1 MFSQLVLV
9 RRLGGGSTT
18 PKLSSRLTLVLAA
31 LMALTGGLGAKADTN
46 SDSVAALRQL
56 VEQQNRKLDELNEKV
71 RQLEEREQQRD
82 TAPAEQRLPAI
93 VIDTNGVPIATVA
106 ASSREIESEGMPTNR
121 PVARLSAGENGFS
134 FASADTNFVLSLH
147 GLLQVDTH
155 TFFDNNPYNQGNDGF
170 LLRRAR
176 PIMEAKV
183 FRDFDF
189 VLAPDFGWPT
199 TSVQIFD
206 AYVNY
211 KYNPAL
217 QFRAGKFKGP
227 VGLESLQSD
236 AAASF
241 NEKSLASDLVPMRNL
256 GFQLWGELDDGVL
269 NWVAGVYNTDGDY
282 RVAGNNSFN
291 NDVEFGGRLFLQPF
305 KNAEANPLQGLGFG
319 VGGSYGNVISNSA
332 ALPNTLGG
340 TLPGYVTAGQ
350 QQFFAYNPIYGSVVA
365 DGTHWRLSPE
375 ACYYLGPFG
384 VQGEYDIS
392 DQSVQNTATM
402 ARAALENTA
411 WQVSGQW
418 VLTGEKASFTG
429 LTPANPFDPHEGSWG
444 ALQLVARFSELNID
458 SAAFNSFSDP
468 TTSAR
473 SAAAWSV
480 GINWWLNRNVRVL
493 TSFSHTTFQGG
504 GEVNPF
510 IPSTT
515 TAPATVT
522 HQDENILFT
531 RIQLAF

>member
-1 MFSQLVLV
+1 MLK
-9 RRLGGGSTT
+9 RKETIHTLGGGPTA
-18 PKLSSRLTLVLAA
+18 PKLYARLALVLAT
-31 LMALTGGLGAKADTN
+31 LMLFTSGLGAKADTN
-46 SDSVAALRQL
+46 SDAVAALRQL
-56 VEQQNRKLDELNEKV
+56 VEQQNHKLDELNEKV
-71 RQLEEREQQRD
+71 RLLEDREKQRD
-82 TAPAEQRLPAI
+82 TASAEQHLPAI

-106 ASSREIESEGMPTNR
+106 VNSRELESDAGQTNR
-121 PVARLSAGENGFS
+121 LVARLSAGEDGFS
-134 FASADTNFVLSLH
+134 FASADTNFVLTLH
-147 GLLQVDTH
+147 GLVQVDTH
-155 TFFDNNPYNQGNDGF
+155 TFFNNNPYNQGNDGF

-176 PIMEAKV
+176 PIMEAKL

-189 VLAPDFGWPT
+189 VLAPDFGWP
-199 TSVQIFD
+199 SVQIFD

-236 AAASF
+236 TAVSF

-256 GFQLWGELDDGVL
+256 GFQLWGELDEGAL
-269 NWVAGVYNTDGDY
+269 NWVAGVYNADGDY

-291 NDVEFGGRLFLQPF
+291 NDMEFGGRLFLQPF
-305 KNAEANPLQGLGFG
+305 KNDTANPLQGLGFG
-319 VGGSYGNVISNSA
+319 IGGSYGNAISNSA

-350 QQFFAYNPIYGSVVA
+350 QQFFAYNPLYGSVVA

-392 DQSVQNTATM
+392 DQSVQNTLTL
-402 ARAALENTA
+402 ARAALKNTA

-418 VLTGEKASFTG
+418 VLTGEKASFNG
-429 LTPANPFDPHEGSWG
+429 LTPANPFDPHAGSWG

-458 SAAFNSFSDP
+458 NAAFNSFSDP

-480 GINWWLNRNVRVL
+480 GLNWWLNRNVRVL

-504 GEVNPF
+504 GEVNPY

-531 RIQLAF
+531 RIQVAF

>member
-1 MFSQLVLV
+1 
-9 RRLGGGSTT
+9 
-18 PKLSSRLTLVLAA
+18 LVLAA
-31 LMALTGGLGAKADTN
+31 LIALTDGCSAKADTN
-46 SDSVAALRQL
+46 TDSVAALRQL
-56 VEQQNRKLDELNEKV
+56 VEQQSQKLDELNEKV
-71 RQLEEREQQRD
+71 RLLEEREKLREA
-82 TAPAEQRLPAI
+82 APVDQRLPAI
-93 VIDTNGVPIATVA
+93 VIDTNGIPIATVA
-106 ASSREIESEGMPTNR
+106 AGARETEADGSTNSK
-121 PVARLSAGENGFS
+121 PVARLSAGEDGFS
-134 FASADTNFVLSLH
+134 FESADTNFVLSLH
-147 GLLQVDTH
+147 GLVQVDSH
-155 TFFDNNPYNQGNDGF
+155 TFFNNNPYNQGNDGF

-176 PIMEAKV
+176 PIMEAKL
-183 FRDFDF
+183 FHDFDV
-189 VLAPDFGWPT
+189 VLAPDFGWP
-199 TSVQIFD
+199 SIQIFD

-236 AAASF
+236 TAVSF

-256 GFQLWGELDDGVL
+256 GFQLWGELDEGVL
-269 NWVAGVYNTDGDY
+269 DWVAGVYNTDGDY
-282 RVAGNNSFN
+282 RVAGNNGFN
-291 NDVEFGGRLFLQPF
+291 NDMEFGGRLFLQPF
-305 KNAEANPLQGLGFG
+305 KNAASNPLQGFGFG

-350 QQFFAYNPIYGSVVA
+350 QQFFAYNPLYGSVVA

-375 ACYYLGPFG
+375 ACYYIGPFG

-392 DQSVQNTATM
+392 DQSVLNTSTM
-402 ARAALENTA
+402 ARAALNNTA

-418 VLTGEKASFTG
+418 VLTGEKASFTS
-429 LTPANPFDPHEGSWG
+429 LTPDHPFDPHAGRWG
-444 ALQLVARFSELNID
+444 ALQLVARYSELNID
-458 SAAFNSFSDP
+458 NAAFNSFSDP

-480 GINWWLNRNVRVL
+480 GLNWWLNRNVRVL

-504 GEVNPF
+504 GAVNPY

-522 HQDENILFT
+522 HQDENTLFT
-531 RIQLAF
+531 RIQIAF

>member
-1 MFSQLVLV
+1 MPNRHLLV
-9 RRLGGGSTT
+9 RTLAGGATA
-18 PKLSSRLTLVLAA
+18 PKPLSRLTLVLAA

-46 SDSVAALRQL
+46 SDAVAALRQL

-71 RQLEEREQQRD
+71 RLLEDREKQRD
-82 TAPAEQRLPAI
+82 MASAEQHLPAI

-106 ASSREIESEGMPTNR
+106 ASSREMKSESMPTNR
-121 PVARLSAGENGFS
+121 LVARLSAGEDGFS

-147 GLLQVDTH
+147 GLVQVDSH
-155 TFFDNNPYNQGNDGF
+155 TFFDNTPYNQGNDGF

-176 PIMEAKV
+176 PIMEAKL

-189 VLAPDFGWPT
+189 VLAPDFGWPAI
-199 TSVQIFD
+199 QIFD
-206 AYVNY
+206 AYANY
-211 KYNPAL
+211 QYNPAL

-227 VGLESLQSD
+227 VGLESLQLD
-236 AAASF
+236 TAVSF
-241 NEKSLASDLVPMRNL
+241 NEKSLASDLVPSRNL

-269 NWVAGVYNTDGDY
+269 NWVAGVYNADGDY

-291 NDVEFGGRLFLQPF
+291 NDMEFGGRLFLQPF
-305 KNAEANPLQGLGFG
+305 KNAKSNPLQGLGFG
-319 VGGSYGNVISNSA
+319 VGGSYGNAISNSA

-350 QQFFAYNPIYGSVVA
+350 QQFFAYNPLYGSVVA

-375 ACYYLGPFG
+375 ACYYIGPFG

-392 DQSVQNTATM
+392 DQSVLNTSTM
-402 ARAALENTA
+402 ARAALNNTA

-429 LTPANPFDPHEGSWG
+429 LTPANPFDPHAGRWG
-444 ALQLVARFSELNID
+444 ALQLVVRYSELNID
-458 SAAFNSFSDP
+458 NAAFNSFSNP

-473 SAAAWSV
+473 SASAWSV
-480 GINWWLNRNVRVL
+480 GLNWWLNRNVRVM
-493 TSFSHTTFQGG
+493 TSFSRTTFQGG
-504 GEVNPF
+504 GQVNPY
-510 IPSTT
+510 IPYTT

-522 HQDENILFT
+522 HQNENIFFT
-531 RIQLAF
+531 RMQIAF